1 MPRFLFASD
10 SFKGTLSSAQ
20 TAELLAAAARRHFPG
35 CRTQAIPMADGGE
48 GTARALA
55 LAQGGRMVHSAA
67 HDALGRPIV
76 ASYALLPHGRA
87 VIEMAAAAGLPL
99 VAPAERDVEAASTA
113 GVGELVK
120 DALDRGARDVTI
132 ALGGSAT
139 NDGGMG
145 CMRALGFRL
154 LGAGREELA
163 GRGGDLALVRAID
176 RSHADARL
184 SRTSFTV
191 MCDVDNP
198 LLGPDGAARTFAPQK
213 GADASCVKRLE
224 RGMENYARVLE
235 RTFGEG
241 FDVPGAGAAG
251 GMGAGCLAFLGA
263 RAEPGVERVLSLV
276 GFDRLLQDADLVVT
290 GEGRLDAQ
298 TAHGKVVAGVAAA
311 CARAGVPCV
320 AVVGSVEPGATPP
333 AGVTAVFPTT
343 SGPMILDYALAHAT
357 ELYAQTAERLF
368 SALAAGARLGA
379 REPTPS
385 ASPMAV
391 PAPDPAPARR
401 AVPPR

>member
-48 GTARALA
+48 GTARAFA

-99 VAPAERDVEAASTA
+99 VAPAERDV
-113 GVGELVK
+113 
-120 DALDRGARDVTI
+120 TI

-176 RSHADARL
+176 CSHADARL

-263 RAEPGVERVLSLV
+263 HAEPGVERVLSLV

-298 TAHGKVVAGVAAA
+298 TARGKVVAGVAAA

-333 AGVTAVFPTT
+333 AGVTATFPTT
-343 SGPMILDYALAHAT
+343 SGPMTLDYALAHAT

-368 SALAAGARLGA
+368 SDLAAGARLGA
-379 REPTPS
+379 REPMPS
-385 ASPMAV
+385 TSAMAV

>member
-1 MPRFLFASD
+1 MPDFLFASD
-10 SFKGTLSSAQ
+10 SLKGTLSSAQ
-20 TAELLAAAARRHFPG
+20 TAELLGAAARRHFPG
-35 CRTQAIPMADGGE
+35 CRTRAVPMADGGE
-48 GTARALA
+48 GTAQALA
-55 LAQGGRMVHSAA
+55 LAQGGRMMRAAA
-67 HDALGRPIV
+67 HDALGRPV
-76 ASYALLPHGRA
+76 AATYALLPHGRA

-99 VAPAERDVEAASTA
+99 VAPAE
-113 GVGELVK
+113 
-120 DALDRGARDVTI
+120 RDVTI

-176 RSHADARL
+176 CSHADARL

-213 GADASCVKRLE
+213 GADASCVRRLE

-263 RAEPGVERVLSLV
+263 HAEPGVERVLSLV

-298 TAHGKVVAGVAAA
+298 TARGKVVAGVAAA

-333 AGVTAVFPTT
+333 AGVTATFPTT
-343 SGPMILDYALAHAT
+343 SGPMTLDYALAHAT
-357 ELYAQTAERLF
+357 ELYAQMAERLF

-379 REPTPS
+379 REPMPS
-385 ASPMAV
+385 TSAMAV

>member
-20 TAELLAAAARRHFPG
+20 TAELLAASARRHFPG

-176 RSHADARL
+176 CSHADARL

-235 RTFGEG
+235 RTFGKG

-263 RAEPGVERVLSLV
+263 RAEPASSACFRSWASTGCFKTRTSWS
-276 GFDRLLQDADLVVT
+276 RARDAST
-290 GEGRLDAQ
+290 PRRP
-298 TAHGKVVAGVAAA
+298 AA
-311 CARAGVPCV
+311 R
-320 AVVGSVEPGATPP
+320 SSPG
-333 AGVTAVFPTT
+333 
-343 SGPMILDYALAHAT
+343 
-357 ELYAQTAERLF
+357 
-368 SALAAGARLGA
+368 
-379 REPTPS
+379 
-385 ASPMAV
+385 
-391 PAPDPAPARR
+391 
-401 AVPPR
+401 

>member
-1 MPRFLFASD
+1 MPDFLFASD
-10 SFKGTLSSAQ
+10 SLKGTLSSAQ
-20 TAELLAAAARRHFPG
+20 TAELLGAAARRHFPG
-35 CRTQAIPMADGGE
+35 CRTRAVPMADGGE
-48 GTARALA
+48 GTAQALA
-55 LAQGGRMVHSAA
+55 LAQGGRMMRAAA
-67 HDALGRPIV
+67 HDALGRPV
-76 ASYALLPHGRA
+76 AATYALLPHGRA

-99 VAPAERDVEAASTA
+99 VAPAERDV
-113 GVGELVK
+113 
-120 DALDRGARDVTI
+120 TI

-145 CMRALGFRL
+145 CMRALGFCL

-176 RSHADARL
+176 CSHADARL

-213 GADASCVKRLE
+213 GADTSCVERLE
-224 RGMENYARVLE
+224 HGMENYARVLE

-263 RAEPGVERVLSLV
+263 HAEPGVERVLSLV

-298 TAHGKVVAGVAAA
+298 TARGKVVAGVAAA

-333 AGVTAVFPTT
+333 AGVTATFPTT
-343 SGPMILDYALAHAT
+343 SGPMTLDYALAHAT
-357 ELYAQTAERLF
+357 ELYAQAAERLF

-379 REPTPS
+379 REPMPS
-385 ASPMAV
+385 TSAMAV

>member
-87 VIEMAAAAGLPL
+87 VIEMAEAAGLPL
-99 VAPAERDVEAASTA
+99 VAPAE
-113 GVGELVK
+113 
-120 DALDRGARDVTI
+120 RDVTI

-145 CMRALGFRL
+145 CMRALGFCL

-176 RSHADARL
+176 CSHADARL

-213 GADASCVKRLE
+213 GADTSCVERLE
-224 RGMENYARVLE
+224 HGMENYARVLE

-263 RAEPGVERVLSLV
+263 HAEPGVERVLSLV

-298 TAHGKVVAGVAAA
+298 TARGKVVAGVAAA

-333 AGVTAVFPTT
+333 AGVTSTFPTT
-343 SGPMILDYALAHAT
+343 SGPMTLDYALAHAT

-379 REPTPS
+379 REPMPS
-385 ASPMAV
+385 TSAMAV

>member
-1 MPRFLFASD
+1 MPDFLFASD
-10 SFKGTLSSAQ
+10 SLKGTLSSAQ

-35 CRTQAIPMADGGE
+35 CRTRAVPMADGGE
-48 GTARALA
+48 GTAQALA
-55 LAQGGRMVHSAA
+55 LAQGGRMMRAAA
-67 HDALGRPIV
+67 HDALGRPV
-76 ASYALLPHGRA
+76 AATYALLPHGRA

-99 VAPAERDVEAASTA
+99 VAPAE
-113 GVGELVK
+113 
-120 DALDRGARDVTI
+120 RDVTI

-176 RSHADARL
+176 CSHADARL

-213 GADASCVKRLE
+213 GADASCVRRLE

-263 RAEPGVERVLSLV
+263 HAEPGVERVLSLV

-298 TAHGKVVAGVAAA
+298 TARGKVVAGVAAA

-333 AGVTAVFPTT
+333 AGVTATFPTT
-343 SGPMILDYALAHAT
+343 SGPMTLDYALAHAT

-379 REPTPS
+379 REPMPS
-385 ASPMAV
+385 TSAMAV

>member
-1 MPRFLFASD
+1 MPDFLFASD
-10 SFKGTLSSAQ
+10 SLKGTLSSAQ
-20 TAELLAAAARRHFPG
+20 TAELLGAAARRHFPG
-35 CRTQAIPMADGGE
+35 CRTRAVPMADGGE
-48 GTARALA
+48 GTAQALA
-55 LAQGGRMVHSAA
+55 LAQGGRMVRAAA
-67 HDALGRPIV
+67 HDALGRPV
-76 ASYALLPHGRA
+76 AATYALLPHGRA

-99 VAPAERDVEAASTA
+99 VAPAE
-113 GVGELVK
+113 
-120 DALDRGARDVTI
+120 RDVTI

-176 RSHADARL
+176 CSHADARL

-213 GADASCVKRLE
+213 GADASCVRRLE

-263 RAEPGVERVLSLV
+263 HAEPGVERVLSLV

-298 TAHGKVVAGVAAA
+298 TARGKVVAGVAAA

-333 AGVTAVFPTT
+333 AGVTATFPTT
-343 SGPMILDYALAHAT
+343 SGPMTLDYALAHAT

-368 SALAAGARLGA
+368 SAIAAGARLGA

-391 PAPDPAPARR
+391 PAPDPARR

>member
-87 VIEMAAAAGLPL
+87 VIEMAEAAGLPL
-99 VAPAERDVEAASTA
+99 VAPAE
-113 GVGELVK
+113 
-120 DALDRGARDVTI
+120 RDVTI

-176 RSHADARL
+176 CSHADARL

-213 GADASCVKRLE
+213 GADTSCVERLE
-224 RGMENYARVLE
+224 HGMENYARVLE

-263 RAEPGVERVLSLV
+263 HAEPGVERVLSLV

-333 AGVTAVFPTT
+333 AGVTATFPTT
-343 SGPMILDYALAHAT
+343 SGPMTLDYALAHAT

-379 REPTPS
+379 REPMPS
-385 ASPMAV
+385 TSAMAV

>member
-1 MPRFLFASD
+1 MPDFLFASD
-10 SFKGTLSSAQ
+10 SLKGTLSSAQ
-20 TAELLAAAARRHFPG
+20 TAELLGAAARRHFPG
-35 CRTQAIPMADGGE
+35 CRTRAVPMADGGE
-48 GTARALA
+48 GTAQALA
-55 LAQGGRMVHSAA
+55 LAQGGRMVRAAA
-67 HDALGRPIV
+67 HDALGRPV
-76 ASYALLPHGRA
+76 AATYALLPHGRA

-99 VAPAERDVEAASTA
+99 VAPAE
-113 GVGELVK
+113 
-120 DALDRGARDVTI
+120 RDVTI

-176 RSHADARL
+176 CSHADARL

-213 GADASCVKRLE
+213 GADASCVRRLE

-263 RAEPGVERVLSLV
+263 HAEPGVERVLSLV

-298 TAHGKVVAGVAAA
+298 TARGKVVAGVAAA

-333 AGVTAVFPTT
+333 AGVTATFPTT
-343 SGPMILDYALAHAT
+343 SSPMTLDYALAHAT

-385 ASPMAV
+385 ASAIAV
-391 PAPDPAPARR
+391 PAPNPAPARR

>member
-1 MPRFLFASD
+1 MPDFLFASD
-10 SFKGTLSSAQ
+10 SLKGTLSSAQ
-20 TAELLAAAARRHFPG
+20 TAELLGAAARRHFPG
-35 CRTQAIPMADGGE
+35 CRTRAVPMADGGE
-48 GTARALA
+48 GTAQALA
-55 LAQGGRMVHSAA
+55 LAQGGRMMRAAA
-67 HDALGRPIV
+67 HDALGRPV
-76 ASYALLPHGRA
+76 AATYALLPHGRA

-99 VAPAERDVEAASTA
+99 VAPAE
-113 GVGELVK
+113 
-120 DALDRGARDVTI
+120 RDVTI

-176 RSHADARL
+176 CSHADARL
-184 SRTSFTV
+184 SLTSFTV

-213 GADASCVKRLE
+213 GADASCVERLE
-224 RGMENYARVLE
+224 HGMENYARVLE

-263 RAEPGVERVLSLV
+263 HAEPGVERVLSLV

-298 TAHGKVVAGVAAA
+298 TARGKVVAGVAAA

-333 AGVTAVFPTT
+333 AGVTATFPTT
-343 SGPMILDYALAHAT
+343 SGPMTLDYALAHAT

-368 SALAAGARLGA
+368 SAIAAGARLGA

-385 ASPMAV
+385 ASAMAV
-391 PAPDPAPARR
+391 PAPDPARR

>member
-87 VIEMAAAAGLPL
+87 VIEMAEAAGLPL
-99 VAPAERDVEAASTA
+99 VAPAE
-113 GVGELVK
+113 
-120 DALDRGARDVTI
+120 RDVTI

-145 CMRALGFRL
+145 CMRALGFCL

-176 RSHADARL
+176 CSHADARL

-213 GADASCVKRLE
+213 GADTSCVERLE
-224 RGMENYARVLE
+224 HGMENYARVLE

-298 TAHGKVVAGVAAA
+298 TAHGKVVAGFAAA

-333 AGVTAVFPTT
+333 AGVTATFPTA
-343 SGPMILDYALAHAT
+343 SGPMTLDYALAHAT
-357 ELYAQTAERLF
+357 ELYAQAAERLF

-391 PAPDPAPARR
+391 PAPDPARR

>member
-1 MPRFLFASD
+1 MPDFLFASD
-10 SFKGTLSSAQ
+10 SLKGTLSSAQ
-20 TAELLAAAARRHFPG
+20 TAELLGAAARRHFPG
-35 CRTQAIPMADGGE
+35 CRTRAVPIADGGE
-48 GTARALA
+48 GTAQALA
-55 LAQGGRMVHSAA
+55 LAQGGRMVRAAA
-67 HDALGRPIV
+67 HDALGRPV
-76 ASYALLPHGRA
+76 AATYALLPHGRA

-99 VAPAERDVEAASTA
+99 VAPAE
-113 GVGELVK
+113 
-120 DALDRGARDVTI
+120 RDVTI

-176 RSHADARL
+176 CSHADARL

-213 GADASCVKRLE
+213 GADASCVRRLE

-263 RAEPGVERVLSLV
+263 HAEPGVERVLSLV

-298 TAHGKVVAGVAAA
+298 TARGKVVAGVAAA

-333 AGVTAVFPTT
+333 AGVTATFPTT
-343 SGPMILDYALAHAT
+343 SGPMTLDYALAHAT

-368 SALAAGARLGA
+368 SDLAAGARLGA
-379 REPTPS
+379 REPMPS
-385 ASPMAV
+385 TSAMAV

>member
-99 VAPAERDVEAASTA
+99 VAPAERDV
-113 GVGELVK
+113 
-120 DALDRGARDVTI
+120 TI

-145 CMRALGFRL
+145 CMRALGFCL

-176 RSHADARL
+176 CSHADARL

-213 GADASCVKRLE
+213 GADTSCVERLE
-224 RGMENYARVLE
+224 HGMENYARVLE

-333 AGVTAVFPTT
+333 AGVTATFPTA
-343 SGPMILDYALAHAT
+343 SGPMTLDYALAHAT
-357 ELYAQTAERLF
+357 ELYAQAAERLF

-391 PAPDPAPARR
+391 PAPDPARR